1 MVSRPCRRHIPHRPP
16 SHSPRHS
23 LAALAATRPRAAL
36 TAAAAAR
43 AARRYAHWGT
53 LVLLI
58 TAGVD
63 GVKGLGYW
71 DKGCALGGGGGAR
84 VRTRAPHATPHRPS
98 HLSPGGAS
106 RRLCAAGG
114 RRLNLPSR

>member
-1 MVSRPCRRHIPHRPP
+1 VVSRPCRRHIPHRPP

-71 DKGCALGGGGGAR
+71 DKGCALGGGGGTR
-84 VRTRAPHATPHRPS
+84 VRTRAPHARRHTAPLTS
-98 HLSPGGAS
+98 HLEAPLAA
-106 RRLCAAGG
+106 CA
-114 RRLNLPSR
+114 PQVDVV

>member
-1 MVSRPCRRHIPHRPP
+1 MVSRPCRRHIPR
-16 SHSPRHS
+16 HSLHRHS
-23 LAALAATRPRAAL
+23 LAALAATRPRATL

-71 DKGCALGGGGGAR
+71 DKGCALGGVAER
-84 VRTRAPHATPHRPS
+84 ACAPEHPTRRHTAPLTS
-98 HLSPGGAS
+98 HLEAPLAA
-106 RRLCAAGG
+106 CA
-114 RRLNLPSR
+114 PQVDVV